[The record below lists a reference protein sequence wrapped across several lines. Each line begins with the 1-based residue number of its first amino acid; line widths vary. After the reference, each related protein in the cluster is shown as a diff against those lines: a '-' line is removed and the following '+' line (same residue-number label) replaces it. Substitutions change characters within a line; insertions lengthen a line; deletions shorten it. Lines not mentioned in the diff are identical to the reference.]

1 MLVIAVTKKQ
11 SNPFD
16 DFDAQ
21 MRLAI
26 IAYLIRLILPI
37 IGFLFVVRFFPIK

>member
-1 MLVIAVTKKQ
+1 MIAVKKKQ

-26 IAYLIRLILPI
+26 IAYLIRLILLI
-37 IGFLFVVRFFPIK
+37 IGFLFVVRFFPVR